1 MTERRASYTTGAPR
15 EIWFNLGFPDPSL
28 NPKAQ
33 KRAWYYREEA
43 RKIAKEAAFSA
54 AKVSMHQYGLNFGAW
69 KKLPLY
75 LEITFNPPNKRHRDL
90 DNLLAS
96 MKPDIDGLCSALGV
110 DDSQIK
116 KITMQWG
123 NVVEYG
129 DMDLKL
135 ELLDIQGDNAKT

>member
-1 MTERRASYTTGAPR
+1 MTERRARYSIGVQ

-28 NPKAQ
+28 SPNAK

-43 RKIAKEAAFSA
+43 RSSAREAAFSA
-54 AKVSMHQYGLNFGAW
+54 AKVSMRECGLDFCAW
-69 KKLPLY
+69 EKLPLY
-75 LEITFNPPNKRHRDL
+75 AEITFNPPNKRHRDL

-116 KITMQWG
+116 KITLQWG
-123 NVVEYG
+123 GVVEYG
-129 DMDLKL
+129 DVDLRL
-135 ELLDIQGDNAKT
+135 SLLDTQGENAKT